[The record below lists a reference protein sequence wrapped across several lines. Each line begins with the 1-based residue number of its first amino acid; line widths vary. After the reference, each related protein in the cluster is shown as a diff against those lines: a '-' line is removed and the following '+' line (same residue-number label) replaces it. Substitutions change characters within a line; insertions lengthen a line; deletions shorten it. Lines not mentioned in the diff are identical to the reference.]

1 MQATEKIDGKRIAER
16 LEILS
21 KIGKTAENG
30 VHRLALSAEDKQ
42 AQKLVA
48 SWMQEAGMAVRQD
61 SFGNLIGRKE

>member
-1 MQATEKIDGKRIAER
+1 MNKVCKVNGNRMEARLAE
-16 LEILS
+16 LGE
-21 KIGKTAENG
+21 IGKTAENG

-48 SWMQEAGMAVRQD
+48 GWMQEAGMTVRQD